1 MENRF
6 GLFGKIIAKEGQRD
20 VLVQILLEGLG
31 EMPGNELYIISK
43 SATEPDALH
52 VFEVWKTEADHAA
65 SLKLERVQALIAR
78 AKPLI
83 AGFGDSVRMMPT
95 GGKGLPTT

>member
-65 SLKLERVQALIAR
+65 SLKLERVQA
-78 AKPLI
+78 
-83 AGFGDSVRMMPT
+83 
-95 GGKGLPTT
+95 